1 MEASEVPNR
10 DELNPA
16 PEGGAEGH
24 PEGATLI
31 GLRSLRRLRD
41 RVQAAAQEIQALR
54 QENAALHLR
63 IAELERSVRTAG
75 DGGAPIALE
84 GDPDQLRRKVDGF
97 ILAIDRYLEED
108 NSAA

>member
-16 PEGGAEGH
+16 PEGAAEG
-24 PEGATLI
+24 ASTLI

-54 QENAALHLR
+54 QENVALHQR
-63 IAELERSVRTAG
+63 IVELERSVRPAG
-75 DGGAPIALE
+75 DGGAPLALE

-97 ILAIDRYLEED
+97 IVAIDRYLEED
-108 NSAA
+108 SRAA